1 MADSHKLI
9 AQACI
14 LHARFAEERL
24 HIAKENALLHRAL
37 EYRGYCIMG

>member
-14 LHARFAEERL
+14 LHARFDEERL

-37 EYRGYCIMG
+37 EYRGYRIMG